1 MFKVAM
7 SPEVDEKLLK
17 VLHSG
22 WIGQGSVVAEF
33 ETYLW
38 KQFRNP
44 NVLTLSAGTHGL
56 SLALRLAGVKNGMEV
71 ITTPLTCTA
80 TNMPILMHGG
90 NIVWADVGKDFN
102 IDVESIEKSIT
113 GKTKAIICVHWGG
126 YPCNMTEIYELGTK
140 HEISIIEDCAHAF
153 GSTYKGS
160 VIGDCQ
166 YSNYAMFSFQAIKHL
181 TSIDGG
187 ALCLKNQDD
196 YDKAKLLRWYG
207 IDRESPRKD
216 MRCEENIVD
225 WGYKYHMNDIN
236 AVVGLHNMNMA
247 NENISKAIANA
258 KYYEEQLSDF
268 NGIELTQMKD
278 DRLSS
283 YWLFTVL
290 VEDRLS
296 FANMM
301 GSHGVAVSRV
311 HERNDKHTV
320 FNQYRKE
327 LPILESVIDKMICIP
342 VGWWVTEEDREH
354 IVEAIKG
361 GW

>member
-1 MFKVAM
+1 
-7 SPEVDEKLLK
+7 
-17 VLHSG
+17 
-22 WIGQGSVVAEF
+22 
-33 ETYLW
+33 
-38 KQFRNP
+38 
-44 NVLTLSAGTHGL
+44 
-56 SLALRLAGVKNGMEV
+56 
-71 ITTPLTCTA
+71 
-80 TNMPILMHGG
+80 
-90 NIVWADVGKDFN
+90 
-102 IDVESIEKSIT
+102 
-113 GKTKAIICVHWGG
+113 
-126 YPCNMTEIYELGTK
+126 
-140 HEISIIEDCAHAF
+140 
-153 GSTYKGS
+153 
-160 VIGDCQ
+160 
-166 YSNYAMFSFQAIKHL
+166 
-181 TSIDGG
+181 
-187 ALCLKNQDD
+187 
-196 YDKAKLLRWYG
+196 
-207 IDRESPRKD
+207 